1 VGNIVVALG
10 SIPRKVTMAE
20 IKQFPF
26 TPILGWSSTRYD
38 MFSLCRRRYFY
49 HYYGKYD
56 QDFPIRKIQAMK
68 NLVTV
73 ALEIGSIVH
82 VVIETL
88 LNRLKVTTEDI
99 DLDKF
104 YDYAKRGTEH
114 RLRTQAFEEVF
125 YGERPSIELE
135 DVYPRITE
143 SLRSLLESPRM
154 TWLQERPE
162 STRSGWIV
170 DPPGYGE
177 TRLGDLKIYC
187 KVDFL
192 CPADDGYQII
202 DWKTGKV
209 LPDKHRKQLIGY
221 SAWAAYHFETT
232 PDKVT
237 PTLAYLFPEY
247 REVEETF
254 NQFDLENFAV
264 QVRAETDE
272 MYEYCRDIERN
283 IPLDKSEFPLI
294 DDERIC
300 SKCNFRGLC
309 FPQRYP
315 VASSGSV

>member
-1 VGNIVVALG
+1 M
-10 SIPRKVTMAE
+10 PE

-38 MFSLCRRRYFY
+38 LFSICKRRYYY

-56 QDFPIRKIQAMK
+56 HDFPVRRIQEMK
-68 NLVTV
+68 DLVTV
-73 ALEIGSIVH
+73 PLEIGSVVH
-82 VVIETL
+82 VVIKDL
-88 LNRLKVTTEDI
+88 LDRLKKTTQSL
-99 DLDKF
+99 DLDRF
-104 YDYAKRGTEH
+104 YKVAQH
-114 RLRTQAFEEVF
+114 RTANSLRANAFEEVY
-125 YGERPSIELE
+125 YGELTSATM
-135 DVYPRITE
+135 DVLTPRIVGC
-143 SLRSLLESPRM
+143 LDNLLESDRLG
-154 TWLQERPE
+154 WLQELPE
-162 STRSGWIV
+162 DTRSRWIV

-192 CPADDGYQII
+192 CPVDDGYQII

-209 LPDKHRKQLIGY
+209 LPDKHRKQMIGY

-237 PTLAYLFPEY
+237 PTLAYLSPEY
-247 REVEETF
+247 QEVEETF
-254 NQFDLENFAV
+254 NEFDLENFAV

-272 MYEYCRDIERN
+272 MYEYCRDIDRN

-300 SKCNFRGLC
+300 SNCNFRGLC
-309 FPQRYP
+309 YPHRYLP
-315 VASSGSV
+315 AEGSSTLF

>member
-1 VGNIVVALG
+1 M
-10 SIPRKVTMAE
+10 TD

-38 MFSLCRRRYFY
+38 VFSICRRRYFY
-49 HYYGKYD
+49 QYYGKYD
-56 QDFPIRKIQAMK
+56 QDSPIRKIQEMK

-73 ALEIGSIVH
+73 ALEIGSVVH
-82 VVIETL
+82 VVIEEL
-88 LNRLKVTTEDI
+88 LKRLKVTIQAI

-104 YDYAKRGTEH
+104 DDYAKRETEH
-114 RLRTQAFEEVF
+114 RLQTKAFEEVF
-125 YGERPSIELE
+125 YGERQSIEL
-135 DVYPRITE
+135 DDLFPRISE
-143 SLRSLLESPRM
+143 CLRSLLESQRM
-154 TWLQERPE
+154 VWLQSRPE

-170 DPPGYGE
+170 EPPGYGE
-177 TRLGDLKIYC
+177 TRLADLKIYS

-192 CPADDGYQII
+192 CPVGDGFQII

-237 PTLAYLFPEY
+237 PTLAYLQPEY
-247 REVEETF
+247 HEVEETF
-254 NQFDLENFAV
+254 NQSDLENFSV
-264 QVRAETDE
+264 KVRAETNE
-272 MYEYCRDIERN
+272 MYEYCRDVERN
-283 IPLDKSEFPLI
+283 IPQEKSEFPLI

-309 FPQRYP
+309 YPHRYP
-315 VASSGSV
+315 PAEGLSTLL